1 MAAKTF
7 AGTNGTGPF
16 VASFYSAA
24 VENKPYAELVRRA
37 LAGDAAAGAKLS
49 DKPQFVCTGKVGVDD
64 SDTDT
69 VADEIVDLVDQG
81 VSFAANTVRKI
92 RLKCYMHDDDNLYFE
107 ETEQYVYCS
116 PAGAEQMLGDQKLV
130 NGAATLVTGTSL
142 TNQAFGLVYDQGAIA
157 TGATT
162 DDASPGLA
170 LGGLDSD
177 GIDVLTIPACRK
189 VQILEASSMQTTVAA
204 TTGKGVINVTR
215 ALAAGTNIPAG
226 VATSIAT
233 DDGAAAVPADGTFDI
248 ALNLWPPAHAEVVI
262 TSGQPSVN
270 VSLPDLSLGDR
281 ITSWIVEVYVG
292 RATGTI
298 GVPLPVP
305 SSEASKP

>member
-7 AGTNGTGPF
+7 AALGG
-16 VASFYSAA
+16 VAVTSFYSGAC
-24 VENKPYAELVRRA
+24 ENIPFAELVRRA
-37 LAGDAAAGAKLS
+37 SGSGATAQAAGAKLT
-49 DKPQFVCTGKVGVDD
+49 DKPQFICVGRVAVDD

-69 VADEIVDLVDQG
+69 VADEMIDLVDQG
-81 VSFAANTVRKI
+81 VVFAKNTVRKI
-92 RLKCYMHDDDNLYFE
+92 RLKLFMCDDDNLYLE
-107 ETEQYVYCS
+107 ETEQMVYCS
-116 PAGAEQMLGDQKLV
+116 PAGAEQLLGDQKLI
-130 NGAATLVTGTSL
+130 NGAATLVTGSSL
-142 TNQAFGLVYDQGAIA
+142 TNQAFGLVYDQGTIA
-157 TGATT
+157 TGATA

-170 LGGLDSD
+170 LGALDTD

-189 VQILEASSMQTTVAA
+189 VSILEASTMQTVVAA

-281 ITSWIVEVYVG
+281 TTRWELWVYVEDPI
-292 RATGTI
+292 ALQAQT
-298 GVPLPVP
+298 
-305 SSEASKP
+305 

>member
-7 AGTNGTGPF
+7 AGANGTGPF
-16 VASFYSAA
+16 VQSFYSAA

-37 LAGDAAAGAKLS
+37 LAGDDAAGAKLA
-49 DKPQFVCTGKVGVDD
+49 DKPQFVCSGKVGVDD

-69 VADEIVDLVDQG
+69 VASEICDLVDSG
-81 VSFAANTVRKI
+81 VVFAANTVRKI
-92 RLKCYMHDDDNLYFE
+92 RLKCYMNDDDNLYFE
-107 ETEQYVYCS
+107 ETVQYVYCS
-116 PAGAEQMLGDQKLV
+116 PAGAEQLAGDQKLV
-130 NGAATLVTGTSL
+130 DGYATLVTATSL
-142 TNQAFGLVYDQGAIA
+142 TNQAFGLVYTQGTIA

-170 LGGLDSD
+170 LGALDTD

-189 VQILEASSMQTTVAA
+189 VQILEANTMQTTVAA

-215 ALAAGTNIPAG
+215 ALAAGTSIPAG
-226 VATSIAT
+226 AATSIAT
-233 DDGAAAVPADGTFDI
+233 DDGAAAVPADGTFDV

-262 TSGQPSVN
+262 TSGQPSIN

-281 ITSWIVEVYVG
+281 VTNWTVEVYVG
-292 RATGTI
+292 D
-298 GVPLPVP
+298 PVALQP
-305 SSEASKP
+305 IV